1 MALVKPVPV
10 EASAKPLPWP
20 FRYNGLTVGL
30 LTLLVTL
37 VWRML
42 TVSHMSLPIGVA
54 ELVLVALL
62 VIWLVWRIIQRALMD
77 DWTINGFELF
87 VLLLLLLPI
96 IPAIGA
102 RREFGQPVIWGII
115 AFKDYYLLS
124 GVLAIYHWLRKGWIT
139 LAQVERAM
147 VLMAWTCLIYF
158 YFATL
163 FIDPGPYQDTP
174 LAGSNEIKG
183 DGTYYRFNMSAIYFG
198 AIYYSAKA
206 FMRNRWIDLVYALL
220 FAGYVVLFRMDR
232 TSMMVTAIGM
242 AGVVLWHVP
251 FKRIVRMVLPVV
263 LPAILAALLV
273 VLLAPDTVEQYK
285 VMFTDALQT
294 VMGTSSGATEVSVRT
309 IEAAIADRQV
319 AQHPWIGNGR
329 ISREWSEEGYDK
341 YYGFFYPADVGW
353 LGLAFIYGY
362 PGMLLL
368 YALFLVAAI
377 YILRV
382 KGRNDDLLFMTCK
395 FLLLALF
402 LDSLTNGQLTQ
413 NTGQALL
420 LLGLMHYYSRINE
433 PATVL
438 AQPA

>member
-1 MALVKPVPV
+1 MALVIP
-10 EASAKPLPWP
+10 AKQDPGPSPLPWP
-20 FRYNGLTVGL
+20 FRYHGLTVGL
-30 LTLLVTL
+30 LTVLVTL

-54 ELVLVALL
+54 ELALVALL
-62 VIWLVWRIIQRALMD
+62 VLWLGWRIIQRALMD
-77 DWTINGFELF
+77 DWTINGFETY

-102 RREFGQPVIWGII
+102 KREFGQPVIWGII

-139 LAQVERAM
+139 LAQLERAL

-174 LAGSNEIKG
+174 LAGANDVKG
-183 DGTYYRFNMSAIYFG
+183 GGAYYRFNMSAIYFG
-198 AIYYSAKA
+198 AIYYAARA
-206 FMRNRWIDLVYALL
+206 FLRNRWTDLGYALL
-220 FAGYVVLFRMDR
+220 FAAYVVVFRMDR
-232 TSMMVTAIGM
+232 TSMAVTAIGM
-242 AGVVLWHVP
+242 AGVVLLHVP
-251 FKRIVRMVLPVV
+251 LKRIARMVLPVV
-263 LPAILAALLV
+263 LPAVLAGLLF
-273 VLLAPDTVEQYK
+273 VLLAPDKVEQYRF
-285 VMFTDALQT
+285 MFMDAMHT
-294 VMGTSSGATEVSVRT
+294 VMGSTSGATEVSVRT
-309 IEAAIADRQV
+309 VEVAIAERQIK
-319 AQHPWIGNGR
+319 QHPWVGNGR

-341 YYGFFYPADVGW
+341 YFGFFYPADVGW

-362 PGMLLL
+362 PGMALL
-368 YALFLVAAI
+368 YLLFFIAAI
-377 YILRV
+377 YMLRV
-382 KGRNDDLLFMTCK
+382 KGRNGDLLFMTCK

-420 LLGLMHYYSRINE
+420 LLGLMHHYSRINGQVL
-433 PATVL
+433 PA
-438 AQPA
+438 PAA